1 MCLPVVTAGGNGPAP
16 ETNRKLAMT
25 DLKSEKREMSMDE
38 LPIDELAIDKLDSV
52 SGGRMKIPGKIVTAA
67 DIAKVAAE
75 NPGFV

>member
-1 MCLPVVTAGGNGPAP
+1 
-16 ETNRKLAMT
+16 MT
-25 DLKSEKREMSMDE
+25 DLNSELNNENRELRSEE
-38 LPIDELAIDKLDSV
+38 LTIDELDSV

>member
-1 MCLPVVTAGGNGPAP
+1 
-16 ETNRKLAMT
+16 MT
-25 DLKSEKREMSMDE
+25 DLKSEKRETSMDE